1 MKTTVTVNRSNHDTR
16 AYVLI
21 DTEPAMTARVVRNL
35 RHRDDILM
43 ADAVNGPHGVI
54 AVVEGRNASEVATTI
69 LLNIRK
75 LNGVRDLTVYTAV
88 PHTAARAAVAD

>member
-1 MKTTVTVNRSNHDTR
+1 MKNPVTVHRASHDTR

-21 DTEPAMTARVVRNL
+21 DTEPEMTARVVRNL
-35 RHRDDILM
+35 RRRDDVLM

-69 LLNIRK
+69 LVNIRK
-75 LNGVRDLTVYTAV
+75 LEGVRDFTVYTAV
-88 PHTAARAAVAD
+88 NHGAQRATIAD